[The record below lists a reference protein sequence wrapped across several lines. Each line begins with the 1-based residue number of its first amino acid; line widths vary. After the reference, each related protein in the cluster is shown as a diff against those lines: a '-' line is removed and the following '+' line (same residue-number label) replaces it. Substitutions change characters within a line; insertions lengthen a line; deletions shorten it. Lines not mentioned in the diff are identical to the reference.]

1 MSYVLTPLSLN
12 QLKGFFNKDSIEVIN
27 YFLKKSI
34 ISQPEK
40 LKGQDD
46 IPIQIPKEHIE
57 QWVVQA
63 LGAIPTGA
71 GSYPIDVRTSTWGA
85 DVKMLSCKINNREEL
100 TSADSG
106 ETSLAQKFGDDN
118 FGDGNTLDKLFA
130 DKKYQF
136 IWDKWQDILIN
147 KYKKVETDFDINSIY
162 YFIILRA
169 GSDFH
174 LCGLKVDLT
183 EIKKTKVNKVRSTDD
198 SIWIKNF
205 IDDDFGHVK
214 IYKAKKRFELRLKPK
229 KWVDSKS
236 VITFSTD
243 FEQRTV
249 NILEL
254 TKTNG
259 LEDYIKKEII
269 PILSGKKA

>member
-1 MSYVLTPLSLN
+1 M
-12 QLKGFFNKDSIEVIN
+12 
-27 YFLKKSI
+27 
-34 ISQPEK
+34 
-40 LKGQDD
+40 GQ
-46 IPIQIPKEHIE
+46 
-57 QWVVQA
+57 
-63 LGAIPTGA
+63 
-71 GSYPIDVRTSTWGA
+71 
-85 DVKMLSCKINNREEL
+85 
-100 TSADSG
+100 
-106 ETSLAQKFGDDN
+106 F
-118 FGDGNTLDKLFA
+118 
-130 DKKYQF
+130 
-136 IWDKWQDILIN
+136 
-147 KYKKVETDFDINSIY
+147 ETDFDINSIY

-183 EIKKTKVNKVRSTDD
+183 ELKKTKVNKVRSTDD

-243 FEQRTV
+243 FEQSTV

-254 TKTNG
+254 TKTDG

-269 PILSGKKA
+269 PILSGKKS